1 MSDPARLQWA
11 YSLRAAATVAVII
24 LHVSVSVEDD
34 FGTIPFHSWLA
45 ANIYDTAV
53 RWCVPMF
60 VMLTGTFALN
70 NYGGDLKIFLGKT
83 FKRVVVPFA
92 FWSLIYLFYY
102 NGADL
107 FQHQMNLHAKAALVA
122 GKLAS
127 GTAVHLWFVY
137 MILGMYFLIPIFN
150 QWVRHDNKNEQ
161 IFFISL
167 WFLFLFIQPLWD
179 KYDISFDISYFS
191 GFIGYLVLGNFLF
204 KRSRKSNVVFWII
217 IFIGAITYTCIRTFN
232 LSASTHEMNENYMEN
247 FTPNIAITCVSVYLL
262 FKDNRLIL
270 PASFNNLINKLSEH
284 SYGIY
289 LAHILVLDLLF
300 KHGITYSVMPVA
312 FSIPLITILCLS
324 ISYAA
329 IYLLKKIPYLRTFA
343 G

>member
-1 MSDPARLQWA
+1 MPDQARLQWA
-11 YSLRAAATVAVII
+11 YSLRAAATVAVIV
-24 LHVSVSVEDD
+24 LHVSVSAEDD
-34 FGTIPFHSWLA
+34 FATIPFHSWLI
-45 ANIYDTAV
+45 ANIYDSAV

-83 FKRVVVPFA
+83 FRRVVVPFA
-92 FWSLIYLFYY
+92 FWSLVYLLYY

-107 FQHQMNLHAKAALVA
+107 FHHQINLHQKTALIA

-150 QWVRHDNKNEQ
+150 QWVRHDNKMEQ

-167 WFLFLFIQPLWD
+167 WFLLLFIQPLWD
-179 KYDISFDISYFS
+179 KYDINFDISYFS
-191 GFIGYLVLGNFLF
+191 GFLGYMILGNFLF
-204 KRSRKSNVVFWII
+204 KRTRKSSVVFWII
-217 IFIGAITYTCIRTFN
+217 IFIGAIIYTCIMTFN
-232 LSASTHEMNENYMEN
+232 ISASTRAMNENYMDN
-247 FTPNIAITCVSVYLL
+247 FTPNIAISCVCIYML
-262 FKDNRLIL
+262 FKDNRLKL
-270 PASFNNLINKLSEH
+270 SPAFNNWINKISEH

-300 KHGITYSVMPVA
+300 NNGITYSIMPVA
-312 FSIPLITILCLS
+312 ISIPLITILCLS
-324 ISYAA
+324 ISYTVV
-329 IYLLKKIPYLRTFA
+329 YLLKKIPFLRVFA